1 MKPEKLT
8 VGVIGVQG
16 DVSEHIA
23 AISHLRSPDNGAI
36 DAVSIRRTGI
46 IPNCNFLIIPGGEST
61 TISRLINRTG
71 LAKEIILHT
80 QLGKPLLAT
89 CAGLIVASKSANDK
103 RVDTLGILDI
113 TVNRNAFG
121 RQIDSFESHLPIKG
135 MDTPFPAIFIRA
147 PAIETT
153 SKNVEILAKH
163 KGHPVAVRQD
173 NIVGTSFHPE
183 LTFDTRLHN
192 LAFFGDPITI

>member
-1 MKPEKLT
+1 MNSEKIT

-23 AISHLRSPDNGAI
+23 AISHLRSLDDEAI
-36 DAVSIRRTGI
+36 DAVSIRKTGI

-61 TISRLINRTG
+61 TISRLIKRNG
-71 LAKEIILHT
+71 LANEIISHA
-80 QLGKPLLAT
+80 QSGKPLLAT

-103 RVDTLGILDI
+103 RIDTLDILDI

-121 RQIDSFESHLPIKG
+121 RQIDSFEAHLPIKG

-153 SKNVEILAKH
+153 SKNVEILAEY
-163 KGHPVAVRQD
+163 KGRPVAVRQD

-183 LTFDTRLHN
+183 LTFDTRLHK
-192 LAFFGDPITI
+192 LAFFES